1 MWSAFA
7 ARSSRRPANAPTC
20 WRRLN
25 STSCWPMASSGV
37 SRASCPI
44 RDTITSSSWMAV
56 NSNCSRL
63 CSRRLPSTAGG
74 TNFSKRVRPHGDTLR
89 CRPIRTAGGSTSRM
103 PLAREPPC
111 RGAPGR
117 TPGAGS
123 CSRKPAAYGA
133 SSGWAACGCHER
145 GSQAEPCDET
155 LVRETMADTSNADF
169 AADLIGTHLVV
180 GITHVDHAGN
190 AVSHEQ
196 FHGQVNRASV
206 AEGVVLVDSAGKEHW
221 VPLDREAFRPADPG
235 AYTLKSTGETLVDP
249 EWLSTWT
256 VHPPDHH

>member
-1 MWSAFA
+1 
-7 ARSSRRPANAPTC
+7 
-20 WRRLN
+20 
-25 STSCWPMASSGV
+25 
-37 SRASCPI
+37 
-44 RDTITSSSWMAV
+44 
-56 NSNCSRL
+56 
-63 CSRRLPSTAGG
+63 
-74 TNFSKRVRPHGDTLR
+74 
-89 CRPIRTAGGSTSRM
+89 
-103 PLAREPPC
+103 
-111 RGAPGR
+111 
-117 TPGAGS
+117 
-123 CSRKPAAYGA
+123 
-133 SSGWAACGCHER
+133 
-145 GSQAEPCDET
+145 
-155 LVRETMADTSNADF
+155 MADTSNADF

-196 FHGQVNRASV
+196 FHGQVIRASI